1 MKISKLNNFKR
12 NCVIRIDDED
22 EYLISF
28 NGGVFK
34 LNQIGYEIIMEI
46 ENKLNKQEIINKLSL
61 KYNVSLKEV
70 SEDVDCFLNE
80 LIKLDLI

>member
-70 SEDVDCFLNE
+70 SEDVDCFFNE